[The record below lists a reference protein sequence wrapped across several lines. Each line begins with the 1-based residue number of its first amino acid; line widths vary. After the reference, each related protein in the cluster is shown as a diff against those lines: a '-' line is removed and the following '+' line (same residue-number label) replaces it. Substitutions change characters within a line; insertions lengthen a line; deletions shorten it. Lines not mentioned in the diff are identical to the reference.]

1 MIARLAKIRKC
12 DHDSDRMHERF
23 YPKEE
28 NLGKDCLY
36 WQGLDTGG
44 KHSLARFAIGCMFP
58 KYEMEGRLSCEGIVD
73 DVCLYLKDGR
83 RPSSLSQD
91 QIDEIRFRIPD
102 GDNRNL
108 PPGHITP

>member
-1 MIARLAKIRKC
+1 
-12 DHDSDRMHERF
+12 MHERF

-28 NLGKDCLY
+28 NLGKDCRF
-36 WQGLDTGG
+36 WQGIAIDG
-44 KHSLARFAIGCMFP
+44 KRHLAQAAIGCTYP
-58 KYEMEGRLSCEGIVD
+58 KFEMEGRMSCEGIID

-108 PPGHITP
+108 PPGDVTP